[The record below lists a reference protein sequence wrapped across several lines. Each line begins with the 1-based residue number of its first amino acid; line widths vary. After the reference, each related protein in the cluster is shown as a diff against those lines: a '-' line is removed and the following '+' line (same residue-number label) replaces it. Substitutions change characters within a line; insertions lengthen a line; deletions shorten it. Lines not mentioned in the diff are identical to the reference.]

1 MAVRYAVAS
10 GNWSSGATWNGGT
23 VPTSADDVY
32 ANTFTVTIDGTFTV
46 LSVRNTALASPVITV
61 GGQFIYANNG
71 NLTCTATIPFYSGI
85 ASLAVIEMTL
95 AAGNTATF
103 NGSSLVSSGT
113 LIATA
118 TAGIRS
124 SGTGTLNINGSFTT
138 DYGGGSGSN
147 NKNIIQV
154 TGNGTVNVVGNLINN
169 SANANNNAII
179 TITSTAT
186 GAVVNCT
193 GNITSNSTSAGI
205 GASVVAVNA
214 GTFNVTGNLLSST
227 SPSVFT
233 TGGAVNVIGNVTGGT
248 TQPAIINGTAAASI
262 SVTGIVTVG
271 FGAPAIYS
279 NFALT
284 SGYASA
290 TYVKISGNVINTLN
304 NMAVVAPRVTIDSN
318 TSSWLFQISTGGD
331 RILYAAGVPLGNPI
345 VGDVR
350 FGTIY
355 GASNE
360 LTGTMRVP
368 SAANVLQGVLV
379 DNTVGTL
386 LMTPAQCWNY
396 LISSGFVANSIG
408 DRLQNAST
416 VATTGAQLAS
426 YNI

>member
-1 MAVRYAVAS
+1 MAVKYAVAS

-46 LSVRNTALASPVITV
+46 LTIRNTSGTGIVA
-61 GGQFIYANNG
+61 GGQFIYANG
-71 NLTCTATIPFYSGI
+71 GDLTCTAAIPFYSGV
-85 ASLAVIEMTL
+85 ASLALIEMTL

-103 NGSSLVSSGT
+103 NGSVLSNSS
-113 LIATA
+113 TA
-118 TAGIRS
+118 LAVPSSIGLKL
-124 SGTGTLNINGSFTT
+124 SGTGTFNINGNFTT
-138 DYGGGSGSN
+138 DFASGSGNN
-147 NKNIIQV
+147 NKNIISV
-154 TGNGTVNVVGNLINN
+154 TGNGTLNFVGDLIHNTVNGVGTNIIKFNASSGVLNLTGDV
-169 SANANNNAII
+169 SANGPNGLVGSSAISVI
-179 TITSTAT
+179 LGTI
-186 GAVVNCT
+186 
-193 GNITSNSTSAGI
+193 
-205 GASVVAVNA
+205 
-214 GTFNVTGNLLSST
+214 NVTGNLLSST

-233 TGGAVNVIGNVTGGT
+233 AGGAVNVIGNVTGGT
-248 TQPAIINGTAAASI
+248 TQPAITNGVSAATI
-262 SVTGIVTVG
+262 TVTGIITAG
-271 FGAPAIYS
+271 TGAPAIYS

-284 SGYASA
+284 SGYGSA

-304 NMAVVAPRVTIDSN
+304 IMAVVAPRVTIDSN

-331 RILYAAGVPLGNPI
+331 RILYAAGVPLGNPV

-368 SAANVLQGVLV
+368 SAANVLQGVLI

-416 VATTGAQLAS
+416 VATTGAQIAS

>member
-1 MAVRYAVAS
+1 MAVKYAVAS

-46 LSVRNTALASPVITV
+46 LTIRNTSGTGIVA
-61 GGQFIYANNG
+61 GGQFIYANG
-71 NLTCTATIPFYSGI
+71 GDLTCTSSPAIVAGI
-85 ASLAVIEMTL
+85 ASVPVLQMTL
-95 AAGNTATF
+95 ASPNIGTF
-103 NGSSLVSSGT
+103 NGSVLGASN
-113 LIATA
+113 TA
-118 TAGIRS
+118 LTVTGSIGLRL
-124 SGTGTLNINGSFTT
+124 SGTGTFNINGNFTT
-138 DYGGGSGSN
+138 DIAGGSGNN
-147 NKNIIQV
+147 NKNMISTTAAGIL
-154 TGNGTVNVVGNLINN
+154 NVVGNLTNN
-169 SANANNNAII
+169 NLNTTNNAII
-179 TITSTAT
+179 TISSNAT
-186 GAVVNCT
+186 VNCT
-193 GNITSNSTSAGI
+193 GNVFSNTNSNTSGGSAIFIST
-205 GASVVAVNA
+205 
-214 GTFNVTGNLLSST
+214 GTLNVTGNLLSSNSIT
-227 SPSVFT
+227 VFT
-233 TGGAVNVIGNVTGGT
+233 TGGAVNIIGNVTGGT
-248 TQPAIINGTAAASI
+248 ARPAIYNATSAATI
-262 SVTGIVTVG
+262 SVTGIITAG
-271 FGAPAIYS
+271 SGAPAIYS
-279 NFALT
+279 AFALT
-284 SGYASA
+284 SGYGSS
-290 TYVKISGNVINTLN
+290 TFVKVSGNVVNTN
-304 NMAVVAPRVTIDSN
+304 NIMAVVAARVTIDSN

-331 RILYAAGVPLGNPI
+331 RILYAAGVPLGNPV

-416 VATTGAQLAS
+416 VATTGGQIAS